1 MKLAASI
8 LMLTLAGLSSTSHA
22 ATDAGNAAIAAIGQV
37 NGIALACQQP
47 AIVSRARNAVQT
59 GAPKTRANGEVFEAA
74 TNTAYLEQG
83 KGAPCPDA
91 ATLAGRLGD
100 AEKQLQAAFPT
111 SR

>member
-8 LMLTLAGLSSTSHA
+8 LMLTLAGLSTPSLA
-22 ATDAGNAAIAAIGQV
+22 ADAGSAAIEAIGQV

-59 GAPKTRANGEVFEAA
+59 AAPKTRANGEAFEAA
-74 TNTAYLEQG
+74 TNAAYLEQG

-91 ATLAGRLGD
+91 ATLAGRLGE
-100 AEKQLQAAFPT
+100 AEKQLQTAFPT